1 MIKKI
6 NLSLKRIDYRMFAAL
21 LVFGIIPTLY
31 TTLRIFLIGQL
42 PNSYSFSIAGQLQWI
57 NVLYEILQ
65 ESIILPLFFFIGA
78 VALNKEKLVNR
89 IKTGLIFTFFMY
101 FTLSLIIFV
110 FARPLVIFM
119 AQDSSIINETVQFV
133 RLETIAQIFMTSV
146 KFIMVVLVTIKK
158 DKNLYLVLLIQLLLT
173 MFFDVLLFSSL
184 PFSLNAGVNGIPISN
199 IIVNIILFGFSLWLL
214 KLNDINIFNKT
225 KLDFKWFSI
234 LYKVGGLSGLE
245 TLVRNAAFILMVVR
259 MVNMVGEQGTFWVA
273 NNFIWGWLLLPI
285 IQLGELIKAHCGEEE
300 YEAVKSKSIGY
311 FTITLII
318 VIAWFISIPLWIP
331 FMRDVLQYSGY
342 MDVFNIVIISI
353 GFYVLFAFNN
363 VIDSIFY
370 GLGKTNY
377 MLLQSVL
384 VNSIFY
390 GTLFVLHKLGI
401 YQANLI
407 LIALMFALGIAIDAF
422 ITVIIFV
429 WMLKKKKINIW
440 NNEYLMKKPQS
451 K

>member
-6 NLSLKRIDYRMFAAL
+6 SLSLKRIDYRMFAAL

-89 IKTGLIFTFFMY
+89 IKTGLIFTFFIY
-101 FTLSLIIFV
+101 FTLSFLIFV

-146 KFIMVVLVTIKK
+146 KYIMVVLVTIKK
-158 DKNLYLVLLIQLLLT
+158 DKNLYLVLLFQLILT

-184 PFSLNAGVNGIPISN
+184 PFSLNAGINGIPISN
-199 IIVNIILFGFSLWLL
+199 IVVNIILFGFSLWLL
-214 KLNDINIFNKT
+214 KRNDINLFVKT
-225 KLDFKWFSI
+225 KLDFKWFPI

-318 VIAWFISIPLWIP
+318 VIIWFISIPLWIP

-384 VNSIFY
+384 VNTIFY
-390 GTLFVLHKLGI
+390 GTLFVLYKLGI
-401 YQANLI
+401 YQPNLI

-440 NNEYLMKKPQS
+440 NNEYLI
-451 K
+451 

>member
-6 NLSLKRIDYRMFAAL
+6 SLSLKRIDYRMFAAL

-89 IKTGLIFTFFMY
+89 IKTGLIFTFFIY
-101 FTLSLIIFV
+101 FTLSLLIFV

-146 KFIMVVLVTIKK
+146 KYIMVVLVTIKK

-184 PFSLNAGVNGIPISN
+184 PFSLNAGINGIPISN
-199 IIVNIILFGFSLWLL
+199 IVVNIILFGFSLWLL
-214 KLNDINIFNKT
+214 KRNDINLFVKT
-225 KLDFKWFSI
+225 KLDFKWFPI

-318 VIAWFISIPLWIP
+318 VIIWFISIPLWIP

-384 VNSIFY
+384 VNTIFY
-390 GTLFVLHKLGI
+390 GTLFVLYKLGI
-401 YQANLI
+401 YQPNLI

-440 NNEYLMKKPQS
+440 NNEYLI
-451 K
+451 

>member
-6 NLSLKRIDYRMFAAL
+6 SLSLKRIDYRMFAAL

-89 IKTGLIFTFFMY
+89 IKTGLIFTFFIY
-101 FTLSLIIFV
+101 FTLSLLIFI
-110 FARPLVIFM
+110 FARPLVVFM
-119 AQDSSIINETVQFV
+119 AQDSTIINETVQFV

-146 KFIMVVLVTIKK
+146 KYIMVVLVTIKK

-184 PFSLNAGVNGIPISN
+184 PFSLDAGINGIPISN
-199 IIVNIILFGFSLWLL
+199 IIVNVILFVFSLWLL
-214 KLNDINIFNKT
+214 KQNDINLFNKS
-225 KLDFKWFSI
+225 KLDFKWFPI

-245 TLVRNAAFILMVVR
+245 TLVRNVAFILMVVR

-318 VIAWFISIPLWIP
+318 VIIWFISIPLWIP

-384 VNSIFY
+384 VNTIFY
-390 GTLFVLHKLGI
+390 GTLFVLYKLGI
-401 YQANLI
+401 YQPNLI

-422 ITVIIFV
+422 ITVIIFI
-429 WMLKKKKINIW
+429 WMLKKKKINIL
-440 NNEYLMKKPQS
+440 NNEYLI
-451 K
+451 